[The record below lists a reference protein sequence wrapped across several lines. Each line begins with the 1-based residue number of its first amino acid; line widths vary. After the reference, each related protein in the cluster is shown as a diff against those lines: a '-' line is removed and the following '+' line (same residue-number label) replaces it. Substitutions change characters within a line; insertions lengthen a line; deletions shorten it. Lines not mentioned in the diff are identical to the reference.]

1 MQVFFLFFWKY
12 FSSYYMHTPI
22 SAATHPKTIHIPKVL
37 PFYIGKTCGIITT
50 VEKFYRFYKKAKN
63 R

>member
-1 MQVFFLFFWKY
+1 
-12 FSSYYMHTPI
+12 MHTPI